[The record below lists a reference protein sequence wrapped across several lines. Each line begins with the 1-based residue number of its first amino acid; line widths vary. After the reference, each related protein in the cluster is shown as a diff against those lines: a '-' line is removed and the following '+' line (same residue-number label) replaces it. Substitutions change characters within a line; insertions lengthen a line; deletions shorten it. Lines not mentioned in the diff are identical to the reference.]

1 MRELEPVTYAHWYN
15 NTMNCYEGNKLL
27 SEFILGSLY
36 GSVEVKEMTAGE
48 IINIRGKSASVI
60 LICKYCIKLP
70 STYISLYNSPVIR
83 SYKRTFF

>member
-1 MRELEPVTYAHWYN
+1 
-15 NTMNCYEGNKLL
+15 MNCYEGNKPL

-36 GSVEVKEMTAGE
+36 GSVEVKEMMAGE
-48 IINIRGKSASVI
+48 IINIRGESASVI

-70 STYISLYNSPVIR
+70 STYISLYNSPVIK